1 MRWSS
6 KDLAVSKFTAFGQF
20 TYAATPLIN
29 LTIAGMWFPDLDGY
43 FAGPS
48 FDYSLAENLDFS
60 VIWQHFQGNP
70 DEGHFNINLCFLRFK
85 YSF

>member
-1 MRWSS
+1 MSS

-20 TYAATPLIN
+20 TYALTPLIN
-29 LTIAGMWFPDLDGY
+29 LSVSGMWFPDLEGY

-48 FDYSLAENLDFS
+48 FDYSLAENFDFS
-60 VIWQHFQGNP
+60 LIWQHFQGRP
-70 DEGHFNINLCFLRFK
+70 EGVRFNVNLCFLRFK